1 MQSFRVGDWL
11 VEPTLDQITRGGQTV
26 KLEPRTTRVLQ
37 CLADHAG
44 QVVSVEQ
51 LLETVWKD
59 VVVGP
64 ESVYQAIGTLRRALG
79 DNSKEPVY
87 IANVMRRGYRLVA
100 HVALDGP
107 APASASVPAQAA
119 APALAPA
126 PAPEKAAVP
135 VRGRGAS
142 FAASVIGVL
151 AVAAIAV
158 FWFLRE
164 LSPADHPTV
173 NTVAAAP
180 RSVAVLPFADLSET
194 KDQEY
199 FADGMAEAVLDIL
212 ARVPSLTVIGHTSS
226 FQFKGRNEDLRDI
239 GAKLGAAYLVEG
251 SVRKV
256 DRRFRIAAQ
265 LIDAASGK
273 EVWADN
279 YDRAYGDVLEVQDQI
294 ASSIGRALQ
303 VAVGAD
309 EARPPHP
316 LKNAEAYTFYLRGRW
331 ALDRG
336 DEKGLRE
343 AVADLEHSLALD
355 PDSAE
360 AAESL
365 AWAYLSLIGN
375 NMVPVDV
382 GWSQATA
389 ASQATLRIDPK
400 SALAH
405 VILGLKDATY
415 DYDWRSAAAELDS
428 ALAAHPRD
436 AIGLYNA
443 SWLAFDLGRHDEA
456 VRLSELSLS
465 LDPLNPDA
473 LQNSAYIYF
482 LIGDLDPAERDV
494 RRSIAVS
501 PTFSGDHKLLG
512 QIFLQRGQFEAAL
525 AEMQAETS
533 QGRYTGLA
541 LAYHALGRHA
551 DSDAAL
557 ERATGL
563 LADRAPVEIAIVHAY
578 RGERDAAFA
587 WLEKAVAQHNVSL
600 GHKFRDEPK
609 LAPLRDDPRYE
620 HLLRKMNWPG

>member
-1 MQSFRVGDWL
+1 M
-11 VEPTLDQITRGGQTV
+11 TRGGQRV

-37 CLADHAG
+37 CLVDHAG
-44 QVVSVEQ
+44 EVVSVEQ
-51 LLETVWKD
+51 LLDAVWKD

-79 DNSKEPVY
+79 DDSKEPVY
-87 IANVMRRGYRLVA
+87 IANVMRRGYRLIA
-100 HVALDGP
+100 PTAFDEPPSGSGP
-107 APASASVPAQAA
+107 TSVPVPAREDTVAPAA
-119 APALAPA
+119 
-126 PAPEKAAVP
+126 
-135 VRGRGAS
+135 RRGAH
-142 FAASVIGVL
+142 FPAIVVGAL
-151 AVAAIAV
+151 AVAAVGA

-164 LSPADHPTV
+164 RSAAEHPTAR
-173 NTVAAAP
+173 TVAAAP

-212 ARVPSLTVIGHTSS
+212 ARVPSLTVIGRTSS

-256 DRRFRIAAQ
+256 DRRFRITAQ
-265 LIDAASGK
+265 LIDASSGK
-273 EVWADN
+273 QVWADN
-279 YDRAYGDVLEVQDQI
+279 YDRAYGDVLAVQDQI

-316 LKNAEAYTFYLRGRW
+316 LTNTEAYTFYLRGRW

-336 DEKGLRE
+336 DERGLRE

-365 AWAYLSLIGN
+365 AWAHLSLIGSD
-375 NMVPVDV
+375 MVPVDA
-382 GWSQATA
+382 GWPQATA
-389 ASQATLRIDPK
+389 ASQAALRIDPK
-400 SALAH
+400 SVLAH

-415 DYDWRSAAAELDS
+415 DYDWRSATAELDS

-465 LDPLNPDA
+465 IDPLNPDA

-482 LIGDLDPAERDV
+482 LVGNLDAAERDI
-494 RRSIAVS
+494 RRSIAIS
-501 PTFSGDHKLLG
+501 PTFSGSHKALG
-512 QIFLQRGQFEAAL
+512 QIFLQRGQPEAAL
-525 AEMQAETS
+525 VEMQAETS
-533 QGRYTGLA
+533 EGRDIGLA
-541 LAYHALGRHA
+541 LAYHALGRHV

-557 ERATGL
+557 ARATQR
-563 LADRAPVEIAIVHAY
+563 LADLAPVDIAIVHAY
-578 RGERDAAFA
+578 RGERDAAFE
-587 WLEKAVAQHNVSL
+587 WLEKAVAQHDLAL
-600 GHKFRDEPK
+600 GHKLRDEPK
-609 LAPLRDDPRYE
+609 LKPLRDDPRYKD
-620 HLLRKMNWPG
+620 LLQKIHWPG

>member
-1 MQSFRVGDWL
+1 MQSFRVGDWH
-11 VEPTLDQITRGGQTV
+11 VEPTLDQITRGGESI

-37 CLADHAG
+37 CLAEHAG
-44 QVVSVEQ
+44 EVVSVEQ
-51 LLETVWKD
+51 LLDAVWKD
-59 VVVGP
+59 VVVSP

-79 DNSKEPVY
+79 DDAKQPVY
-87 IANVMRRGYRLVA
+87 IANVMRRGYRLIAPTVFVEPPPVSA
-100 HVALDGP
+100 SAPAPAP
-107 APASASVPAQAA
+107 APASA
-119 APALAPA
+119 
-126 PAPEKAAVP
+126 PAPERTLTPAPRRSASLPAIIIGALVAGAV
-135 VRGRGAS
+135 
-142 FAASVIGVL
+142 GV
-151 AVAAIAV
+151 V
-158 FWFLRE
+158 WFLRE
-164 LSPADHPTV
+164 RTAAEHPTASA
-173 NTVAAAP
+173 VAAAP

-226 FQFKGRNEDLRDI
+226 FQFKGRNEDLREI

-256 DRRFRIAAQ
+256 DRRVRITAQ

-273 EVWADN
+273 EFWADN

-309 EARPPHP
+309 EARPPHS
-316 LKNAEAYTFYLRGRW
+316 LTNAEAYTFYLRGRW

-336 DEKGLRE
+336 DEQGLRE

-355 PDSAE
+355 PDSAA

-365 AWAYLSLIGN
+365 AWADLSLLGN

-382 GWSQATA
+382 GWAQATA

-415 DYDWRSAAAELDS
+415 DYDWRAGAAELDS

-465 LDPLNPDA
+465 IDPLNPDA

-482 LIGDLDPAERDV
+482 LIGNLDAAERDV

-501 PTFSGDHKLLG
+501 PTFPGDHKLLG
-512 QIFLQRGQFEAAL
+512 QIFLQRGQPEAAL

-533 QGRYTGLA
+533 QGRNTGLA

-557 ERATGL
+557 EQAIRL
-563 LADRAPVEIAIVHAY
+563 LADLAPVEIAIVYAY
-578 RGERDAAFA
+578 RGERDAAFE
-587 WLEKAVAQHNVSL
+587 WLEKAVAQHNQSL

-609 LAPLRDDPRYE
+609 LAPLRDDPRYKD
-620 HLLRKMNWPG
+620 LLQKMRWPG